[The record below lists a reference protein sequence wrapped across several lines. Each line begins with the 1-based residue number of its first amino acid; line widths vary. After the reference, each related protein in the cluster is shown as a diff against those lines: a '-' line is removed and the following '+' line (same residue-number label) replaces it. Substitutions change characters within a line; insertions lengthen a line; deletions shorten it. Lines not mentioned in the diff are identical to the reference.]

1 MEENKVPAEL
11 LAKWLAQYIETP
23 KIQTT
28 IGGIEAEGGNSQT
41 SCWLLFRKPDGVDV
55 QVQLAAKPSEPYPS
69 IVAKIFEGRSDE
81 LSQEVGRWVDEQ
93 TRGAP
98 RKRSTGTTTFHPVP
112 TVFEHSNKTD
122 LESPPSVLPIAVKSA
137 PILPSRRI
145 SKRIRIVA
153 TNGEKTLDI
162 FFIRRQNNDL
172 YYGSTRDVQKY
183 SYHASGKQH
192 MTGKRGVKRQEH
204 MHIPLSMTAGYCHLM
219 TVGLN
224 IHSILDD
231 APIDKCYTGK
241 KSDAVVYLDVR
252 PIPRGAIV
260 NLSVGILEAGRLDK
274 LPLVEDLTM
283 MDKQVVLFTEMKPWV
298 CVRVAWPP

>member
-11 LAKWLAQYIETP
+11 LAKWLKQYIETP

-28 IGGIEAEGGNSQT
+28 IGGIEAEDGNSQT

-55 QVQLAAKPSEPYPS
+55 RVQLAAKPSEPYPS

-93 TRGAP
+93 TGGAP
-98 RKRSTGTTTFHPVP
+98 RKHSTGNTTIHPVP

-122 LESPPSVLPIAVKSA
+122 SKSPPSASPIAVKSA
-137 PILPSRRI
+137 PTLPYRRI

-153 TNGEKTLDI
+153 TNGQKTSDL
-162 FFIRRQNNDL
+162 FFIRRQNDDL
-172 YYGSTRDVQKY
+172 YYGSTRDAQKY

-192 MTGKRGVKRQEH
+192 MTGKHGVKRQEH
-204 MHIPLSMTAGYCHLM
+204 MHTPLSMIAGYRQLM

-224 IHSILDD
+224 IHSILDNT
-231 APIDKCYTGK
+231 PIDKCYTGK
-241 KSDAVVYLDVR
+241 KSDAVVYLDTR
-252 PIPRGAIV
+252 SIPRGAIV

-274 LPLVEDLTM
+274 LPLIDDPTM

-298 CVRVAWPP
+298 CLHVAWPP